1 MLLRLIDIFVLII
14 IVTKALL
21 HEYNLLKIT
30 MRYNLLNVEAL
41 KELPEVIM
49 NLRSIVDN
57 YEYFN
62 NKSVDII
69 VSMAIAILNISG
81 DILID
86 EKLIGI
92 GDYAYKKTIKYDVT
106 RNTLYD
112 FVLLIERIRKTIY
125 AENIDRM

>member
-1 MLLRLIDIFVLII
+1 MI
-14 IVTKALL
+14 K
-21 HEYNLLKIT
+21 
-30 MRYNLLNVEAL
+30 YNLLNAEAI
-41 KELPEVIM
+41 KELPEVIV

-69 VSMAIAILNISG
+69 VSMAVAILNIGG
-81 DILID
+81 DVLID
-86 EKLIGI
+86 SKLIGI
-92 GDYAYKKTIKYDVT
+92 GDYAYKKTIRYDVT
-106 RNTLYD
+106 RLALYD